1 MATAK
6 DRFELL
12 ASAYLEGAAG
22 TEDREALAVLLRE
35 DATLR
40 RRFVELCRI
49 DGLLRAHF
57 ATPGTQAAF
66 VRRAMKALPAR
77 GTGEATVKGVMR
89 KLERQAHPASLRW
102 VALGAAALLVLSLGV
117 WLGRQGSRIPGTG
130 PHHVPSEPGG
140 EVVQVPAQADAI
152 TIANLEGGVFA
163 VKAGTRN
170 AAKAGGRLAKGDILE
185 TTGDGRATL
194 VFPGGSS
201 LDVLCAGQPGR
212 LLVQTEADDD
222 GRGYELLLQSGIAEG
237 EIRRGAKHGPFVIR
251 SAEAE
256 ARVAGTR
263 LRVAATASVTR
274 LEVYTGKVDF
284 VRLADQQS
292 IAVNASESAEVAPG
306 VSLAAAKSPSR
317 DPGVWP
323 FDARSP
329 WNLPLG
335 AQARYEDETSPILDL
350 NGGVLTQATEWTYPI
365 AYATPADREV
375 GLIQNTTGKE
385 IFRLQAPASARPDSG
400 GGALII
406 VDPAHRFAMELGA
419 AFWRGDGNLQ
429 AKFANRVD
437 LRGYGVFSEPSGGR
451 VYGGSALGGL
461 IRQSELAGGIPHALA
476 ISVAH
481 KALNANAPGGKAFV
495 WPASDSMSNPQA
507 NYGNSGNVYMGSLL
521 AIPPD
526 VKLEDLGVGRSG
538 PAFEVAKALQDY
550 GAYVV
555 ESFTKSRQSVF
566 FFADPACR
574 SEIPTDFDAN
584 LSKVIRALKV
594 VSNNAPQTPGGGG
607 TPRRPLAPAFKD
619 FSSKN

>member
-1 MATAK
+1 MATAP

-12 ASAYLEGAAG
+12 ASGYLEGAAG

-35 DATLR
+35 DAALR

-57 ATPGTQAAF
+57 TTPGTQAAF
-66 VRRAMKALPAR
+66 IRRAMKALPAR
-77 GTGEATVKGVMR
+77 GAGEATVKGVMR
-89 KLERQAHPASLRW
+89 KLERQARPAWLRW
-102 VALGAAALLVLSLGV
+102 TALGTAALLVLGLGV
-117 WLGRQGSRIPGTG
+117 WLGSRTPGTG
-130 PHHVPSEPGG
+130 LHPVPPGPGG
-140 EVVQVPAQADAI
+140 EVVQVPAQVDAI
-152 TIANLEGGVFA
+152 TIANLEGSVFV
-163 VKAGTRN
+163 VKADTRS
-170 AAKAGGRLAKGDILE
+170 AAKVGGRLAKGDTLE

-194 VFPGGSS
+194 VFPGASR
-201 LDVLCAGQPGR
+201 LDVLCAGQPGH
-212 LLVQTEADDD
+212 LLVQAEADDD
-222 GRGYELLLQSGIAEG
+222 GRGYELLLQNGIAEG
-237 EIRRGAKHGPFVIR
+237 EIKRGTKHGPFVIR

-256 ARVAGTR
+256 ARVTGTR
-263 LRVAATASVTR
+263 LRVAATTSATR

-284 VRLADQQS
+284 LRLANQES
-292 IAVNASESAEVAPG
+292 IAVTANESAEVAPG
-306 VSLAAAKSPSR
+306 VKLAATKSSGR

-335 AQARYEDETSPILDL
+335 TQARYEDETSPVLDL
-350 NGGVLTQATEWTYPI
+350 NGGVLTQTTEWTYPV
-365 AYATPADREV
+365 AYATPMDREV

-385 IFRLQAPASARPDSG
+385 IFRLRAPASARPDSG

-406 VDPAHRFAMELGA
+406 VDPARRFAMELGA

-437 LRGYGVFSEPSGGR
+437 LRGYGVFSEPNGGR

-481 KALNANAPGGKAFV
+481 KALNANAPGGKAFA

-507 NYGNSGNVYMGSLL
+507 NYGNAGNVHMGSLL

-566 FFADPACR
+566 FFADPVCR
-574 SEIPTDFDAN
+574 NEIPADFDAN
-584 LSKVIRALKV
+584 LSKIIKVLKV
-594 VSNNAPQTPGGGG
+594 VSNNTPQTPGGGG

-619 FSSKN
+619 FSSRN